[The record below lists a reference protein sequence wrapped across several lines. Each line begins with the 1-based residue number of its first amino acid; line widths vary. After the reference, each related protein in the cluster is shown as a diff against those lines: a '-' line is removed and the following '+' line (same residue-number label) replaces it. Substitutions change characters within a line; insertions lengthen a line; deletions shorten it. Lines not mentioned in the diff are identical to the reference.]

1 MGNWSEL
8 GTELENTLRLKTKII
23 AYRRLEKAEELDSLK
38 NVVRIDR
45 FFTFCQVP
53 FMVRVNGI
61 TVGITREDK
70 IQDRCSRLFGL
81 KQATEKSMNAEAAML
96 SSTWFRSPEEALQ
109 QQNDYYRVP
118 VGGAIVL
125 APLTKQK
132 FEPEVLLMYGNPA
145 QIMMIL
151 CGLQKVKYE
160 RFSFSFIGEGACTD
174 SLAQC
179 YITGKPAVSI
189 PCYGERSMGGVSDDE
204 IVIAL
209 PPGELERTIS
219 GLKQLAKIGFK
230 YPINSIGPLLDPT
243 PLLSGIY
250 PAASQR

>member
-1 MGNWSEL
+1 MNNWSEL
-8 GTELENTLRLKTKII
+8 GEELENKLRLKTKII
-23 AYRRLEKAEELDSLK
+23 AYRRLERADELEAMK
-38 NVVRIDR
+38 NVIRIDR

-81 KQATEKSMNAEAAML
+81 KQATEKSTNAEAAML
-96 SSTWFRSPEEALQ
+96 STTWFRSPEEALQ
-109 QQNDYYRVP
+109 QQNDYYRIP

-132 FEPEVLLMYGNPA
+132 FEPEVALVYGNPS

-160 RFSFSFIGEGACTD
+160 RFAFSFIGEGACTD
-174 SLAQC
+174 SLAQS

-204 IVIAL
+204 MAIAL
-209 PPGELERTIS
+209 PPGELERTVR
-219 GLKQLAKIGFK
+219 GLRELAKIGFK

-250 PAASQR
+250 TETAKR